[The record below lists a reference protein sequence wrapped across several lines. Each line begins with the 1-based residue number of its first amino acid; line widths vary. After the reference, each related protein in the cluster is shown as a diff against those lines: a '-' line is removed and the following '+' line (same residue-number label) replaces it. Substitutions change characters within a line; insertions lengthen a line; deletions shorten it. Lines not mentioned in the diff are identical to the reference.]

1 MKKWMIYV
9 VMLLVASSSWA
20 QSRLGFSADGG
31 LTWHVD
37 NIDETTPKTGGVTSL
52 NGVYSFQYKKFIL
65 QAGLGISEAWLVQG
79 VESLHREVSMLDTEN
94 MPYTLHVDLTGRR
107 DIVAVTE
114 LNVPFM
120 FGLKVDHFYIMM
132 GAKFTVSFVG
142 KAYMHAD
149 LTTKGDY
156 GDRYYGML
164 ENMPQHGFY
173 DKLLVESRSDMQ
185 FRPDLHL
192 CLEGGWTIPMPYY
205 ARRPSAPQLQLGA
218 FFELGLLNPIHKDN
232 DVHVELDYSQHT
244 QVHMNHIYTIF
255 ERKDAMVNSLR
266 VGVRATFL
274 FPVRS
279 RSERTCNCTRYENRP

>member
-107 DIVAVTE
+107 DIVAATE

-132 GAKFTVSFVG
+132 GAKFMVSFVG
-142 KAYMHAD
+142 FGTSTD
-149 LTTKGDY
+149 ISVL
-156 GDRYYGML
+156 
-164 ENMPQHGFY
+164 
-173 DKLLVESRSDMQ
+173 S
-185 FRPDLHL
+185 
-192 CLEGGWTIPMPYY
+192 
-205 ARRPSAPQLQLGA
+205 
-218 FFELGLLNPIHKDN
+218 
-232 DVHVELDYSQHT
+232 
-244 QVHMNHIYTIF
+244 
-255 ERKDAMVNSLR
+255 SLR
-266 VGVRATFL
+266 HSSTGSKSTIVSNNIMAHKNTIVLTAFL
-274 FPVRS
+274 FSPYKS
-279 RSERTCNCTRYENRP
+279 MNCLLSD